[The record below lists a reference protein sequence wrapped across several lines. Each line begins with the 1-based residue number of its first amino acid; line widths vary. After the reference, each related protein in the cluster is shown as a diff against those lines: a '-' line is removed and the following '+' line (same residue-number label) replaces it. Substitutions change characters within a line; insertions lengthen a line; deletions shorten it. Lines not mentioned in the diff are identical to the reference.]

1 MKDVD
6 SSVALEAAAFW
17 QAIAER
23 GASMEEQ
30 RAAREAIAPYLS
42 QLVPALLTG
51 MVYDEDDASM
61 EFADDDDAHI
71 PDKEEDIAPSVSKR
85 GEVEDDEDEDED
97 NDGGEDTWN
106 LRKGSAAALDL
117 MSYVFQNDMLQV
129 LLPLIEQLLQSPDW
143 QRRESAIL
151 AIGAVAD
158 NCGQLVEPHLGTLM
172 PFLLT
177 TIDDPK
183 PLIRSISCWAVSK
196 YALPQYYRRAQRD
209 QFCHPSAT
217 RSFNACPQAVAKHAG
232 DITRIRQVQALDCQ
246 PASGERRARYC
257 LRQVPQ
263 TLFRQ
268 QQTCA
273 GGCHLGKIL
282 AFRALSQG
290 GYATHIRIET
300 MISILD

>member
-1 MKDVD
+1 MAKY
-6 SSVALEAAAFW
+6 AF
-17 QAIAER
+17 
-23 GASMEEQ
+23 
-30 RAAREAIAPYLS
+30 
-42 QLVPALLTG
+42 
-51 MVYDEDDASM
+51 
-61 EFADDDDAHI
+61 
-71 PDKEEDIAPSVSKR
+71 APSVSKR
-85 GEVEDDEDEDED
+85 GEVDDDEDEDGD
-97 NDGGEDTWN
+97 NDGGEDAWN

-196 YALPQYYRRAQRD
+196 YVLLLRSAIS
-209 QFCHPSAT
+209 SAT
-217 RSFNACPQAVAKHAG
+217 HQLRADSFVLSTLL
-232 DITRIRQVQALDCQ
+232 IISRIRQIQALDCQ
-246 PASGERRARYC
+246 PAGGDWSARNR

-273 GGCHLGKIL
+273 GGCHLGKTL
-282 AFRALSQG
+282 ACQNLSQG
-290 GYATHIRIET
+290 SCATHICVAT
-300 MISILD
+300 MIAIP

>member
-1 MKDVD
+1 MKDAD
-6 SSVALEAAAFW
+6 SAVALEAAAFW

-23 GASMEEQ
+23 GANMEEQ
-30 RAAREAIAPYLS
+30 RAARDAIAPYLS
-42 QLVPALLTG
+42 QLVPTLLTG

-85 GEVEDDEDEDED
+85 GEVEDDDDDDED
-97 NDGGEDTWN
+97 NDGGEDSWN

-129 LLPLIEQLLQSPDW
+129 LLPLIEQLLQSPEW

-183 PLIRSISCWAVSK
+183 PLIRSISCWAVAK
-196 YALPQYYRRAQRD
+196 YGLSRARSVLQSIICIYR
-209 QFCHPSAT
+209 C
-217 RSFNACPQAVAKHAG
+217 CPQASVVHAA
-232 DITRIRQVQALDCQ
+232 DNCTDR
-246 PASGERRARYC
+246 SGTSHGLSTSQLRAAC
-257 LRQVPQ
+257 LV
-263 TLFRQ
+263 L
-268 QQTCA
+268 
-273 GGCHLGKIL
+273 
-282 AFRALSQG
+282 
-290 GYATHIRIET
+290 Y
-300 MISILD
+300 

>member
-1 MKDVD
+1 MLPFCLCSKHSMKDAD

-23 GASMEEQ
+23 GSSMEEQ

-42 QLVPALLTG
+42 RLVPTLLTG

-85 GEVEDDEDEDED
+85 GEVEDDEDEDEA

-117 MSYVFQNDMLQV
+117 MSYVFQDDMLQV

-143 QRRESAIL
+143 QLRESAIL

-183 PLIRSISCWAVSK
+183 PLIRSISCWAVAK
-196 YALPQYYRRAQRD
+196 YELPQSSAMCR
-209 QFCHPSAT
+209 FLPSRTLLLSTWVTIA
-217 RSFNACPQAVAKHAG
+217 RVG
-232 DITRIRQVQALDCQ
+232 QVQALDCQ
-246 PASGERRARYC
+246 TASGEWCACYC
-257 LRQVPQ
+257 L
-263 TLFRQ
+263 
-268 QQTCA
+268 
-273 GGCHLGKIL
+273 G
-282 AFRALSQG
+282 
-290 GYATHIRIET
+290 
-300 MISILD
+300 

>member
-1 MKDVD
+1 MKDAD

-30 RAAREAIAPYLS
+30 RAARDAIAPYLS
-42 QLVPALLTG
+42 QLVPTLLTG

-85 GEVEDDEDEDED
+85 GQVEDDEDEEDED
-97 NDGGEDTWN
+97 NGGSEDTWN

-143 QRRESAIL
+143 QLRESAIL

-158 NCGQLVEPHLGTLM
+158 NCGALVEPHLGTLM

-196 YALPQYYRRAQRD
+196 YALLHSAIRSAYPFLSLYLRLAS
-209 QFCHPSAT
+209 CSPPSVFRTLVTTAN
-217 RSFNACPQAVAKHAG
+217 FG
-232 DITRIRQVQALDCQ
+232 QVQALDCQ
-246 PASGERRARYC
+246 PGSGERCARHC
-257 LRQVPQ
+257 VR
-263 TLFRQ
+263 
-268 QQTCA
+268 
-273 GGCHLGKIL
+273 
-282 AFRALSQG
+282 
-290 GYATHIRIET
+290 
-300 MISILD
+300 